1 MSVVGCKTV
10 AGFATCFD
18 ERGFTKT
25 KCRVRLVVKQVP
37 EQNNFR
43 IAAFHCARLKY
54 LFWEHYWTKRKCRL
68 KSICGRHNSIVGYIA
83 IFLNIVK

>member
-25 KCRVRLVVKQVP
+25 KWHVRLVVKQVP

-43 IAAFHCARLKY
+43 IAALHCARLKY
-54 LFWEHYWTKRKCRL
+54 LIWEHIGRKE
-68 KSICGRHNSIVGYIA
+68 NVD
-83 IFLNIVK
+83 